1 METKHEELLVLLSE
15 LLSEKNTEE
24 IIEKLKEET
33 NNF

>member
-1 METKHEELLVLLSE
+1 MKTKHEELLILLNE

-33 NNF
+33 DKF

>member
-1 METKHEELLVLLSE
+1 MKTKHEELLVLLSE

-33 NNF
+33 DKF